1 VLDQRQCLVNRPKL
15 IGKLS
20 LRLSI
25 AQSGHTHPD
34 VEVLRNDIV
43 MLPHIPDKQSLVAL
57 GKKVADQKLR
67 TLEINSPTAQ
77 ADVAAGKQKLDR
89 AARKAAEHGRTPRRH
104 RVLHAHRTRPCSGV
118 TALAST
124 DQ

>member
-1 VLDQRQCLVNRPKL
+1 VLGQSPKAHWQ
-15 IGKLS
+15 LS

-57 GKKVADQKLR
+57 GKKVADQKTSDAR
-67 TLEINSPTAQ
+67 NQ
-77 ADVAAGKQKLDR
+77 FADGTGRRRGRQTKARSRGKEGAG
-89 AARKAAEHGRTPRRH
+89 ARPHSTKTPRIAR
-104 RVLHAHRTRPCSGV
+104 S
-118 TALAST
+118 
-124 DQ
+124 

>member
-104 RVLHAHRTRPCSGV
+104 RRIARS
-118 TALAST
+118 
-124 DQ
+124 